1 MYHRKKYFK
10 EIKITKTIFYQN
22 KITSEKNNM
31 KQLYK
36 TFDGLLNV
44 KEKTECPIHN
54 ESFAN
59 FFIDKIIKIYNEIEF
74 NSDNNLRDT
83 YIDTLKKPTCISE
96 SIPTITSTYIER
108 LIRLT
113 HFKTNIYIDCMTPQL
128 LKLNIRFISL
138 IYSNLI
144 NKCITH
150 NNFPLSLKHSIIT
163 PIIKN
168 FPRLLHS

>member
-1 MYHRKKYFK
+1 
-10 EIKITKTIFYQN
+10 
-22 KITSEKNNM
+22 M

-36 TFDGLLNV
+36 TFDSFLNV

-74 NSDNNLRDT
+74 NSDNNLRDK
-83 YIDTLKKPTCISE
+83 YVDTLKKPICISE
-96 SIPTITSTYIER
+96 AIPTITSIYIER

-113 HFKTNIYIDCMTPQL
+113 HFKTIIYIDCMTPQL

-144 NKCITH
+144 NKCTTH
-150 NNFPLSLKHSIIT
+150 NNSHFHLNI
-163 PIIKN
+163 
-168 FPRLLHS
+168 LL

>member
-1 MYHRKKYFK
+1 MYHRKKHFK
-10 EIKITKTIFYQN
+10 EIKITKTIVYQN

-74 NSDNNLRDT
+74 NSDNNLRDK
-83 YIDTLKKPTCISE
+83 YVDTLKQ
-96 SIPTITSTYIER
+96 TY
-108 LIRLT
+108 LYLGSHT
-113 HFKTNIYIDCMTPQL
+113 NYNLNIY
-128 LKLNIRFISL
+128 
-138 IYSNLI
+138 
-144 NKCITH
+144 
-150 NNFPLSLKHSIIT
+150 
-163 PIIKN
+163 
-168 FPRLLHS
+168 